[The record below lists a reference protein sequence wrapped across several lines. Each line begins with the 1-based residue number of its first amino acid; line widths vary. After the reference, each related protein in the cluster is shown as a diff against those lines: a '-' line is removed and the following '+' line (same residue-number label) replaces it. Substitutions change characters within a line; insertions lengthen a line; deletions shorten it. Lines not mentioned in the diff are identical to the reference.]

1 MTCTSSSSIDLNL
14 INEISNGASTTDFA
28 ESVNDRGE
36 LTFIDE
42 SESDHIWVGQL
53 APECGNNVVVT
64 EIS

>member
-42 SESDHIWVGQL
+42 SESDHI
-53 APECGNNVVVT
+53 
-64 EIS
+64 

>member
-28 ESVNDRGE
+28 ESVNDGGE
-36 LTFIDE
+36 LTLIDE
-42 SESDHIWVGQL
+42 SESDQIWVRQL